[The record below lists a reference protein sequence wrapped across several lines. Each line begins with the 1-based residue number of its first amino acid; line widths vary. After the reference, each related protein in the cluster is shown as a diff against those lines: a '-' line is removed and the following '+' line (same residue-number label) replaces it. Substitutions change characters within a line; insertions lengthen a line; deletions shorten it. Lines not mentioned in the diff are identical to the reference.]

1 MLLFAIQKIPALRKW
16 YFNSGG
22 HALTEKKIQFFL
34 PFIKE
39 NSNILDIG
47 SGGGLL
53 TYLLR
58 QKNFNVTPLDIIK
71 GNYHPE
77 TEPIVY
83 DGIQMP
89 FENASF
95 DYGLLLTVLHHIKN
109 HEEVLKES
117 ARVCKRLVII
127 EDVYSNVLQEYATKT
142 TDSIVNFG
150 YSPCPHTNHT
160 DAEWRS
166 IFHKNNLTIE
176 HVQFRN
182 VLGVFRQVMYVLKT

>member
-16 YFNSGG
+16 YFNTGG
-22 HALTEKKIQFFL
+22 RALTEKKIQFFL
-34 PFIKE
+34 PFIKK
-39 NSNILDIG
+39 NSNVIDIG

-58 QKNFNVTPLDIIK
+58 QKDFAVTPLDIIK

-83 DGIQMP
+83 DGNRMP

-109 HEEVLKES
+109 NESVLKES

-127 EDVYSNVLQEYATKT
+127 EDVYSNVVQEYATKI

-160 DAEWRS
+160 DAEWQS
-166 IFHKNNLTIE
+166 IFKKNNLTIE
-176 HVQFRN
+176 HIQFRN